1 MTETVPFTI
10 EQFYKFIGE
19 KKLMASKC
27 NKCGVMSLPPKP
39 ICSNCLS
46 TDSRWIRLRNRGK
59 LLTYT
64 IIYIAPERFQSMAP
78 YAFGIVELDYGL
90 RLPGMIRGIEN
101 EKINVGM
108 ELEIDFDINCSQTW
122 PQWPR
127 YFFRPP

>member
-1 MTETVPFTI
+1 MTETAPFTI

-19 KKLMASKC
+19 RKLMASKC

-39 ICSNCLS
+39 VCSNCLS
-46 TDSRWIRLRNRGK
+46 KNFNWIRLRNRGK

-64 IIYIAPERFQSMAP
+64 VIYVAPEQFQSIAP
-78 YAFGIVELDYGL
+78 YAFGIMELDYGL
-90 RLPGMIRGIEN
+90 RLPGMIRGVES

-108 ELEIDFDINCSQTW
+108 ELEIDFDVNVSQTW

-127 YFFRPP
+127 YFFRPR